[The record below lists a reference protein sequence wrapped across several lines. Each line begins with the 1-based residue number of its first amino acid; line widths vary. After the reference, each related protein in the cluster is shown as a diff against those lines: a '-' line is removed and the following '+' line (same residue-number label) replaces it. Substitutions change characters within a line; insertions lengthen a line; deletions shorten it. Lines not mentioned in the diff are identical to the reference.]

1 MIFDPPLPETT
12 THVLKRMPAGRIT
25 KIIATYST
33 VSEIMTLHQRY
44 YNISGH
50 PIFTPSQHPHCTS
63 APFYTPRPTSSPYG
77 FILSLPSTSIPTLYS
92 YAPTLYPIFRL
103 KAFWRSC
110 GYSGSVVTNGGTL
123 VDHDGQVT
131 RGPLC
136 LIYDATTATGNPA
149 LVAFIGGQQHLEHS
163 SKTVGYISPPHHPNW
178 LTTPIQY
185 ANHAH
190 STR

>member
-63 APFYTPRPTSSPYG
+63 APFYTPRPTSSPRVH
-77 FILSLPSTSIPTLYS
+77 SLPTLYF
-92 YAPTLYPIFRL
+92 YTHPLFLCPHPIPNIPSKGVLEVVWLQRI
-103 KAFWRSC
+103 RS
-110 GYSGSVVTNGGTL
+110 
-123 VDHDGQVT
+123 DERRH
-131 RGPLC
+131 
-136 LIYDATTATGNPA
+136 
-149 LVAFIGGQQHLEHS
+149 
-163 SKTVGYISPPHHPNW
+163 IS
-178 LTTPIQY
+178 
-185 ANHAH
+185 
-190 STR
+190 